1 MFVSHS
7 PPPPIKCHNRTSNTT
22 YSCIYSHNKNDDA
35 GLIVLIIIGIMGL
48 IGLIIIYFVIK
59 QLYKK

>member
-7 PPPPIKCHNRTSNTT
+7 PPPPINCYNRTSNTT
-22 YSCIYSHNKNDDA
+22 YPCIYSHNKNDSDF
-35 GLIVLIIIGIMGL
+35 IVLIIIGIIGL